1 MNHIEMTTFE
11 IDAAIAA
18 ITFPGKKVTNFAGE
32 AVVWFG
38 NLETRVVRYCTS
50 WSDAGPLIQNS
61 KIDLEAPYGSLNC
74 WEAKSRDEKGNM
86 IHWCADSNPL
96 RAAMVVYLMMHGECE
111 PQPSTT
117 PQIENDGRG
126 EEC

>member
-1 MNHIEMTTFE
+1 MKHSEMTTFE

-18 ITFPGKKVTNFAGE
+18 ITFPEKKVTNFAGE

-61 KIDLEAPYGSLNC
+61 KIDLEAPFGPLNL
-74 WEAKSRDEKGNM
+74 WEAKSRDDKGRM
-86 IHWCADSNPL
+86 VHWCADCNPL
-96 RAAMVVYLMMHGECE
+96 RAAMVVYLMMHGES
-111 PQPSTT
+111 QPETDNYR
-117 PQIENDGRG
+117 QIENDGREG
-126 EEC
+126 